1 MSLITKPMLAGK
13 CENVAGLEFPVLATP
28 KLDGIRCLRVN
39 GKALSRKF
47 LAIPNDHIRSTIER
61 EFEQYLSEYDGE
73 IMIPNRSFNE
83 LSGDVRRHDG
93 KPDFRYH
100 VFDVVQQENTP
111 NIIDPSMTVPNPW
124 GGLSQPYVSRVHSL
138 EMTALPSF
146 CVKVLPV
153 LINTVEELNAYE
165 AECLAQGYEGVMVR
179 SPNSPYKCGRST
191 ANEGYLLKV
200 KRFEDGEAE
209 VLGYE
214 CEYENQN
221 VAEKDA
227 FGRTKR
233 STNQENMVPKD
244 RLGKLNVRDL
254 VTKVEFDIGT
264 GFTAADRMKLWAR
277 RDELI
282 GKIAKY
288 KHQPSGA
295 DEKPRFPVWLG
306 WRDKWDMD

>member
-13 CENVAGLEFPVLATP
+13 CEDVSKLIFPVLATP
-28 KLDGIRCLRVN
+28 KLDGIRCLRID

-47 LAIPNDHIRSTIER
+47 LAIPNDHIRSAIER
-61 EFEQYLSEYDGE
+61 EFTGYMAEFDGE

-100 VFDVVQQENTP
+100 VFDHVNASIEH
-111 NIIDPSMTVPNPW
+111 
-124 GGLSQPYVSRVHSL
+124 GGLAAPYSARVNSL
-138 EMTALPSF
+138 KVLSLPDF

-153 LINTVEELNAYE
+153 LIRTVQELNAYE
-165 AECLAQGYEGVMVR
+165 AECLLAGYEGVMVR
-179 SPNSPYKCGRST
+179 ATNSPYKCGRST

-221 VAEKDA
+221 VAQQDA

-264 GFTAADRMKLWAR
+264 GFTAKDREDLWRNKGKLKG
-277 RDELI
+277 L
-282 GKIAKY
+282 IAKY